1 MFNGMYGVAGQSSEM
16 AAAVTGAQFPAGY
29 PTGMEGQ
36 PGNTPTEQSAYD
48 PYSAASYY
56 QAAAAAQYSSL
67 RWEGPGHSYSL
78 LELSCNFYPARARDK
93 EVAQHAA

>member
-1 MFNGMYGVAGQSSEM
+1 MFNGMYGIAGQNTEM
-16 AAAVTGAQFPAGY
+16 PSTGQAGFPAGY
-29 PTGMEGQ
+29 PNGMEGQ
-36 PGNTPTEQSAYD
+36 PTTEQSSYD

-67 RWEGPGHSYSL
+67 RWEGPVLSYSFL
-78 LELSCNFYPARARDK
+78 LSLSCNFYPARARDK

>member
-1 MFNGMYGVAGQSSEM
+1 MFNGMYGIAGQNTEM
-16 AAAVTGAQFPAGY
+16 PSTGQFPAGY
-29 PTGMEGQ
+29 PSGMEGQ
-36 PGNTPTEQSAYD
+36 PTTEQSAYD

-67 RWEGPGHSYSL
+67 RWEGPVLSYSFFC
-78 LELSCNFYPARARDK
+78 LSCNFYPARARDK